1 MVQKNP
7 DGEAVFFSSILSY
20 TVEFCSSDTIKAFL
34 DNYQDFE
41 LTRDETINFAQ
52 GYSKI
57 GEFDKAYSLLSDIT
71 PSESILDS
79 LKYASVKIDILAKQG
94 KYEQALDLYR
104 NYSAML
110 GRYQKNLLS
119 QDLLFSDKRH
129 QLEMSNLIEIHK
141 RDRII
146 GGTLCSILGLVIL
159 AGWLYYRA
167 YRSKSTRILTEKA
180 NLTLKLEQ
188 ENLLKRK
195 RKCDT

>member
-94 KYEQALDLYR
+94 KYEQALALYR